1 MSDRLIFDILLTSG
15 GAIRDADLIYPPTD
29 PQGLRRLLDAIGS
42 SHYDA
47 LKKNCLVYF
56 LLKWHQDGREEKL
69 AKFTMLADAYW
80 YLDSGINVPRAV
92 TLLSDARLN
101 RDYASKILQAI
112 SLTPDPAPLI
122 RRYVRTAKPSLT
134 EPNDLIM
141 YLVALAE
148 SSLLEAWTFQR
159 TFHDKDFMR
168 PKLFEKLLEWV
179 VTPEPRPAA
188 LTMLI
193 SLPLSPFEEGLLHS
207 YAQDP
212 PASIKSSD
220 AAILQDLVCVRLIQ
234 AGRHA
239 EAIKLDRQFS
249 SSPAT
254 SQNLKATQDRKKMV
268 QDLYAA
274 LTSAERAQLDAELN
288 SAANPTPAAAPPRP
302 VNGSA
307 NVAADVTMSQSWE
320 DVRPS
325 DALNQSTSSIQN
337 IRAPDLN
344 GSISKQ
350 SGAPRFGGPIS
361 MNNARLPQPVTAA
374 PLLPIT
380 STTITNP
387 ASGSSS
393 IPTPRKSLG
402 FPATTPLTS
411 SLLGPSSSSSK
422 QPRQSLNSLSGVGSR
437 MLGTF
442 GGTSSPASGLKFPP
456 LGSSTNGKG
465 IPQPINFTPSGSRQN
480 AFYQPPQPAKTNGVK
495 RPFDG
500 LSVSP
505 ERPNPLVSMDQQ
517 SENEVMD
524 LDESSEKEPHT
535 NGTANGHTT
544 RPDDENMVLEFSV
557 FGNTRGTK
565 TSAPEKLAASQS
577 HKNELSLSASQRKR
591 LPPGAFLD
599 DDDTHEDEDDE
610 PPQQEQEEQR
620 QQPSNQKR
628 KSARTSKRT
637 TDAPTKPTRTTK
649 RQTKTREPVGS
660 FPGALSDNDNEEE
673 EGEEQDHVMPLPGPP
688 VSTAPLGKAA
698 ARPTR
703 KPRSS
708 ASMSDVGDGE
718 TGDGVKTRRRSSR
731 LTTTGSVGDLEAPVK
746 TRKGTSRSG
755 TAAATQNQLIVI
767 YAVAIDE
774 DIVDM
779 HPWGDHKLIGCSLFD
794 ERVIVKEG
802 HASRIINSEEW
813 VENGDVCMWP
823 EGGMFMIMRQK
834 GWHTPHRN
842 ACIPKQNDCV
852 VSDDDLHQESYQ
864 NAGGYEV
871 PNRYDITKLDNYPIE
886 VY

>member
-1 MSDRLIFDILLTSG
+1 
-15 GAIRDADLIYPPTD
+15 
-29 PQGLRRLLDAIGS
+29 
-42 SHYDA
+42 
-47 LKKNCLVYF
+47 
-56 LLKWHQDGREEKL
+56 
-69 AKFTMLADAYW
+69 
-80 YLDSGINVPRAV
+80 
-92 TLLSDARLN
+92 
-101 RDYASKILQAI
+101 
-112 SLTPDPAPLI
+112 
-122 RRYVRTAKPSLT
+122 
-134 EPNDLIM
+134 
-141 YLVALAE
+141 
-148 SSLLEAWTFQR
+148 
-159 TFHDKDFMR
+159 
-168 PKLFEKLLEWV
+168 
-179 VTPEPRPAA
+179 
-188 LTMLI
+188 MLI

-212 PASIKSSD
+212 PASIKSSV

-234 AGRHA
+234 AGRHS

-249 SSPAT
+249 SSSAT

-274 LTSAERAQLDAELN
+274 LTSAERAQLDAESN
-288 SAANPTPAAAPPRP
+288 SAENPAPAAPPRP

-325 DALNQSTSSIQN
+325 DALNQSTSSTQN

-361 MNNARLPQPVTAA
+361 KNNARLPQPVTAA

-387 ASGSSS
+387 GGGSSS

-411 SLLGPSSSSSK
+411 SLLGPPSSSSK
-422 QPRQSLNSLSGVGSR
+422 QPRHSLNSLSGVGSR

-456 LGSSTNGKG
+456 LGSSTNGTG
-465 IPQPINFTPSGSRQN
+465 VPQPINFTPSGSRQN

-505 ERPNPLVSMDQQ
+505 ERPNPLVLMDRQ

-524 LDESSEKEPHT
+524 MDESREKEPHT

-544 RPDDENMVLEFSV
+544 QPVEVNVVLEFSV
-557 FGNTRGTK
+557 FGNTRGTA
-565 TSAPEKLAASQS
+565 TSAPQKLAASQN
-577 HKNELSLSASQRKR
+577 HQNELSASQRKR

-610 PPQQEQEEQR
+610 PPQQEQEEQ
-620 QQPSNQKR
+620 PSSQKR

-637 TDAPTKPTRTTK
+637 TDAPVKPTRTTR
-649 RQTKTREPVGS
+649 RQTRKWEPVGS
-660 FPGALSDNDNEEE
+660 FPGALSDNDNEE
-673 EGEEQDHVMPLPGPP
+673 GEEQDHVMPLPGPP
-688 VSTAPLGKAA
+688 LSTAAPGKAA

-703 KPRSS
+703 KARSS

-755 TAAATQNQLIVI
+755 NAAAS
-767 YAVAIDE
+767 
-774 DIVDM
+774 
-779 HPWGDHKLIGCSLFD
+779 KKKRS
-794 ERVIVKEG
+794 
-802 HASRIINSEEW
+802 
-813 VENGDVCMWP
+813 
-823 EGGMFMIMRQK
+823 
-834 GWHTPHRN
+834 
-842 ACIPKQNDCV
+842 
-852 VSDDDLHQESYQ
+852 
-864 NAGGYEV
+864 
-871 PNRYDITKLDNYPIE
+871 
-886 VY
+886 

>member
-1 MSDRLIFDILLTSG
+1 MG
-15 GAIRDADLIYPPTD
+15 C
-29 PQGLRRLLDAIGS
+29 
-42 SHYDA
+42 
-47 LKKNCLVYF
+47 K
-56 LLKWHQDGREEKL
+56 
-69 AKFTMLADAYW
+69 
-80 YLDSGINVPRAV
+80 RAV

-134 EPNDLIM
+134 EPNDLDM
-141 YLVALAE
+141 YLLALAE
-148 SSLLEAWTFQR
+148 SSLLEAWQFQKTFND
-159 TFHDKDFMR
+159 TDFMR
-168 PKLFEKLLEWV
+168 PRLFEKLLEWV
-179 VTPEPRPAA
+179 VTRERNCVLVLSLSSLMICHVAEPRPAS
-188 LTMLI
+188 LKMLI
-193 SLPLSPFEEGLLHS
+193 SLPLSPLEEGLLHS

-234 AGRHA
+234 AGRHS

-254 SQNLKATQDRKKMV
+254 SQNPKATQDRKKMV

-288 SAANPTPAAAPPRP
+288 SAANPTPVAPPRP
-302 VNGSA
+302 VNGAA
-307 NVAADVTMSQSWE
+307 NAAADVTMSQSWE
-320 DVRPS
+320 DVRPT

-350 SGAPRFGGPIS
+350 SGAPRFGGPIN
-361 MNNARLPQPVTAA
+361 MNNVRLPQPVTAA
-374 PLLPIT
+374 PFLPIT
-380 STTITNP
+380 SATITNP

-402 FPATTPLTS
+402 LPATTPLTS
-411 SLLGPSSSSSK
+411 SLLGPPSSSSK
-422 QPRQSLNSLSGVGSR
+422 QPRHSLTSFSGVGSR

-456 LGSSTNGKG
+456 LRSSTNGTG
-465 IPQPINFTPSGSRQN
+465 VPQPINFTPSGSRQN

-524 LDESSEKEPHT
+524 VDESPEKESHT
-535 NGTANGHTT
+535 NGTANGHMT
-544 RPDDENMVLEFSV
+544 RPDEENAVLEFSV

-565 TSAPEKLAASQS
+565 TSAPEKVTASQN
-577 HKNELSLSASQRKR
+577 HQNELSASQRKR

-610 PPQQEQEEQR
+610 PPQQEQEEQQ

-637 TDAPTKPTRTTK
+637 TDAPVKSARTAK
-649 RQTKTREPVGS
+649 RQTKKREPVGS
-660 FPGALSDNDNEEE
+660 FPGALSDNEEEE
-673 EGEEQDHVMPLPGPP
+673 EGEEQDHVMPLPGPHL
-688 VSTAPLGKAA
+688 STAPSGKAA

-703 KPRSS
+703 KARSS
-708 ASMSDVGDGE
+708 ASVSDVGDGE

-755 TAAATQNQLIVI
+755 TAAA
-767 YAVAIDE
+767 
-774 DIVDM
+774 
-779 HPWGDHKLIGCSLFD
+779 
-794 ERVIVKEG
+794 
-802 HASRIINSEEW
+802 SRKKRS
-813 VENGDVCMWP
+813 
-823 EGGMFMIMRQK
+823 
-834 GWHTPHRN
+834 
-842 ACIPKQNDCV
+842 
-852 VSDDDLHQESYQ
+852 
-864 NAGGYEV
+864 
-871 PNRYDITKLDNYPIE
+871 
-886 VY
+886 

>member
-1 MSDRLIFDILLTSG
+1 MFLMLSLSMLM
-15 GAIRDADLIYPPTD
+15 IR
-29 PQGLRRLLDAIGS
+29 
-42 SHYDA
+42 H
-47 LKKNCLVYF
+47 
-56 LLKWHQDGREEKL
+56 
-69 AKFTMLADAYW
+69 
-80 YLDSGINVPRAV
+80 
-92 TLLSDARLN
+92 
-101 RDYASKILQAI
+101 
-112 SLTPDPAPLI
+112 
-122 RRYVRTAKPSLT
+122 
-134 EPNDLIM
+134 
-141 YLVALAE
+141 VA
-148 SSLLEAWTFQR
+148 
-159 TFHDKDFMR
+159 
-168 PKLFEKLLEWV
+168 
-179 VTPEPRPAA
+179 EPRPAS

-234 AGRHA
+234 AGRHS

-288 SAANPTPAAAPPRP
+288 SAVNPTPAAPPRP
-302 VNGSA
+302 VNGFA

-350 SGAPRFGGPIS
+350 SGAPRFGGPIN

-402 FPATTPLTS
+402 LPTTTPLTP
-411 SLLGPSSSSSK
+411 SLLGPPSSSSK
-422 QPRQSLNSLSGVGSR
+422 QPRHSLTSFSGVGSR

-456 LGSSTNGKG
+456 LGSSTNSKG
-465 IPQPINFTPSGSRQN
+465 VPQPINFTPSGSRQN
-480 AFYQPPQPAKTNGVK
+480 AFYQPPQTTKTNGVK

-524 LDESSEKEPHT
+524 VDESREKEPHT

-544 RPDDENMVLEFSV
+544 QPDEENVVLEFSV
-557 FGNTRGTK
+557 FGNNRGTK
-565 TSAPEKLAASQS
+565 TSAPEKLPASQN
-577 HKNELSLSASQRKR
+577 HQNELSASQRKR

-599 DDDTHEDEDDE
+599 DDDAHEDEDDE
-610 PPQQEQEEQR
+610 PPQQEQEE
-620 QQPSNQKR
+620 QPSNQKR

-637 TDAPTKPTRTTK
+637 TDAPVKPARTTK
-649 RQTKTREPVGS
+649 RQTKKREPVGS

-673 EGEEQDHVMPLPGPP
+673 EGEDQDHVMPLPGPP
-688 VSTAPLGKAA
+688 LSTAPSGKAA

-703 KPRSS
+703 KARSS
-708 ASMSDVGDGE
+708 ASVSDVGDGE
-718 TGDGVKTRRRSSR
+718 TGDRVKTRRSSR

-755 TAAATQNQLIVI
+755 TAAA
-767 YAVAIDE
+767 
-774 DIVDM
+774 
-779 HPWGDHKLIGCSLFD
+779 
-794 ERVIVKEG
+794 
-802 HASRIINSEEW
+802 SRKK
-813 VENGDVCMWP
+813 
-823 EGGMFMIMRQK
+823 R
-834 GWHTPHRN
+834 T
-842 ACIPKQNDCV
+842 
-852 VSDDDLHQESYQ
+852 
-864 NAGGYEV
+864 
-871 PNRYDITKLDNYPIE
+871 
-886 VY
+886 

>member
-1 MSDRLIFDILLTSG
+1 VL
-15 GAIRDADLIYPPTD
+15 Y
-29 PQGLRRLLDAIGS
+29 Q
-42 SHYDA
+42 
-47 LKKNCLVYF
+47 
-56 LLKWHQDGREEKL
+56 
-69 AKFTMLADAYW
+69 
-80 YLDSGINVPRAV
+80 RAV

-112 SLTPDPAPLI
+112 SLAPDPAPLI

-134 EPNDLIM
+134 EPIDLDM
-141 YLVALAE
+141 YLLALAE
-148 SSLLEAWTFQR
+148 SSLLEAWQFQKTFND
-159 TFHDKDFMR
+159 TDFMR
-168 PKLFEKLLEWV
+168 PRLFEKLLEWV
-179 VTPEPRPAA
+179 VTRERDCVWWCRCSSLMIAHVAEPRPAA

-212 PASIKSSD
+212 PASIKSSN

-234 AGRHA
+234 AGRHS

-249 SSPAT
+249 SSSAT

-288 SAANPTPAAAPPRP
+288 SAENPTPAAPPRP

-307 NVAADVTMSQSWE
+307 NVAADITMSQSWE
-320 DVRPS
+320 DVRPT

-337 IRAPDLN
+337 VRAPDLN

-361 MNNARLPQPVTAA
+361 MNHARLPQPVNAA

-380 STTITNP
+380 STTITKP

-393 IPTPRKSLG
+393 IPAPRKSLV
-402 FPATTPLTS
+402 FPATAPLTP
-411 SLLGPSSSSSK
+411 SLLGPSPSSSK
-422 QPRQSLNSLSGVGSR
+422 QPRHSLNSLSGVGSR

-456 LGSSTNGKG
+456 LGSSTNGTG
-465 IPQPINFTPSGSRQN
+465 VAQPINFTPSGSRQN

-495 RPFDG
+495 RPFGD

-517 SENEVMD
+517 SDNEVMEV
-524 LDESSEKEPHT
+524 DERREKEPHT

-544 RPDDENMVLEFSV
+544 RPDEANVVLDFSV
-557 FGNTRGTK
+557 FGKTRGKT
-565 TSAPEKLAASQS
+565 TSAPERLAASQN
-577 HKNELSLSASQRKR
+577 HQNELSASQRKR

-610 PPQQEQEEQR
+610 LPQQEQEEQQ

-637 TDAPTKPTRTTK
+637 TDAPVKPTRTTT
-649 RQTKTREPVGS
+649 RQTKRREPVGS

-688 VSTAPLGKAA
+688 LSAAAPGKAA

-703 KPRSS
+703 KARSS

-755 TAAATQNQLIVI
+755 TT
-767 YAVAIDE
+767 VAS
-774 DIVDM
+774 
-779 HPWGDHKLIGCSLFD
+779 KKKRS
-794 ERVIVKEG
+794 
-802 HASRIINSEEW
+802 
-813 VENGDVCMWP
+813 
-823 EGGMFMIMRQK
+823 
-834 GWHTPHRN
+834 
-842 ACIPKQNDCV
+842 
-852 VSDDDLHQESYQ
+852 
-864 NAGGYEV
+864 
-871 PNRYDITKLDNYPIE
+871 
-886 VY
+886 

>member
-1 MSDRLIFDILLTSG
+1 
-15 GAIRDADLIYPPTD
+15 
-29 PQGLRRLLDAIGS
+29 
-42 SHYDA
+42 
-47 LKKNCLVYF
+47 
-56 LLKWHQDGREEKL
+56 
-69 AKFTMLADAYW
+69 
-80 YLDSGINVPRAV
+80 
-92 TLLSDARLN
+92 
-101 RDYASKILQAI
+101 
-112 SLTPDPAPLI
+112 
-122 RRYVRTAKPSLT
+122 
-134 EPNDLIM
+134 
-141 YLVALAE
+141 
-148 SSLLEAWTFQR
+148 
-159 TFHDKDFMR
+159 
-168 PKLFEKLLEWV
+168 
-179 VTPEPRPAA
+179 
-188 LTMLI
+188 MLI
-193 SLPLSPFEEGLLHS
+193 SLPLSPFEESLLHS

-234 AGRHA
+234 AGRHS

-249 SSPAT
+249 SSSAT

-288 SAANPTPAAAPPRP
+288 SAESPTPAAPPRP
-302 VNGSA
+302 ANGSA

-325 DALNQSTSSIQN
+325 DALNHSTSSMHN
-337 IRAPDLN
+337 VHATDLN

-393 IPTPRKSLG
+393 IPAPRKSLG

-422 QPRQSLNSLSGVGSR
+422 QPRHSLNSLSGVGSR
-437 MLGTF
+437 MLNTF

-456 LGSSTNGKG
+456 LGSSTNGTG
-465 IPQPINFTPSGSRQN
+465 VVPQPINFTPSGSRQN
-480 AFYQPPQPAKTNGVK
+480 AFYQPPQPVKTNGVK

-517 SENEVMD
+517 SENEVIMD
-524 LDESSEKEPHT
+524 VDESREKEPRT

-544 RPDDENMVLEFSV
+544 RPDEENVVLEFSV
-557 FGNTRGTK
+557 FGNTRGTT
-565 TSAPEKLAASQS
+565 TSAPEKLAASQN
-577 HKNELSLSASQRKR
+577 HQKELSASQRKR

-610 PPQQEQEEQR
+610 PPRQEQEE

-637 TDAPTKPTRTTK
+637 TDAPVKATRTPK
-649 RQTKTREPVGS
+649 RQTKKREPVGS

-673 EGEEQDHVMPLPGPP
+673 EGEGQDHVMPLP
-688 VSTAPLGKAA
+688 SAPA

-703 KPRSS
+703 KARSS

-746 TRKGTSRSG
+746 TRKGTSRSSG
-755 TAAATQNQLIVI
+755 TAASS
-767 YAVAIDE
+767 
-774 DIVDM
+774 
-779 HPWGDHKLIGCSLFD
+779 KKKRS
-794 ERVIVKEG
+794 
-802 HASRIINSEEW
+802 
-813 VENGDVCMWP
+813 
-823 EGGMFMIMRQK
+823 
-834 GWHTPHRN
+834 
-842 ACIPKQNDCV
+842 
-852 VSDDDLHQESYQ
+852 
-864 NAGGYEV
+864 
-871 PNRYDITKLDNYPIE
+871 
-886 VY
+886 